1 MRTIG
6 FHASKGIIRFVVLE
20 GDVSSPTVVNHER
33 RPLQLIADR
42 PAFVQNARNLFDN
55 VLTTLSPDRLAYVL
69 SMDAKSKDQIAGL
82 ILPFAALNVCARDHS
97 KSCDEFIAANFGKAF
112 FTARGATWQGDRYKS
127 ADPIFGSHPPN
138 WTKSEQLA
146 AMAAWGA
153 M

>member
-6 FHASKGIIRFVVLE
+6 FHASKGVIRFVVLE
-20 GDVSSPTVVNHER
+20 GDASNPTVVTHDR

-42 PAFVQNARNLFDN
+42 PSFVQNARNLFEN
-55 VLTTLSPDRLAYVL
+55 VLTSFSPDRLAYVL

-82 ILPFAALNVCARDHS
+82 ILPFGALNVCARDHG
-97 KSCDEFIAANFGKAF
+97 KSCDEFIAANFGKMF
-112 FTARGATWQGDRYKS
+112 FTGRGATWDGDRYKS

-146 AMAAWGA
+146 AMAAWGT

>member
-20 GDVSSPTVVNHER
+20 GAAASPTVVTHER

-42 PAFVQNARNLFDN
+42 PTFVQTARNLFDN
-55 VLTTLSPDRLAYVL
+55 VLTSLSPQRVAYVL

-82 ILPFAALNVCARDHS
+82 ILPFGALNVCARDHS
-97 KSCDEFIAANFGKAF
+97 KPCDEFIAANFGKTF
-112 FTARGATWQGDRYKS
+112 FTTRGATWHGDRYKS
-127 ADPIFGSHPPN
+127 ADPLFGSHPPN

-146 AMAAWGA
+146 AMAAWGV

>member
-1 MRTIG
+1 VRTIG
-6 FHASKGIIRFVVLE
+6 FHASKGVIRFVVLE
-20 GDVSSPTVVNHER
+20 GGVSNPTLVVHDR

-42 PAFVQNARNLFDN
+42 PSFVQNARNLFDN
-55 VLTTLSPDRLAYVL
+55 VLTSLSPDRLAYVL

-82 ILPFAALNVCARDHS
+82 ILPFGALNVCARDHG
-97 KSCDEFIAANFGKAF
+97 KSCDEFIAANFGKTF
-112 FTARGATWQGDRYKS
+112 FTGRGATWHGDRYKS
-127 ADPIFGSHPPN
+127 ADPVFGSHPPN